1 MWSVV
6 EKKATFPLSI
16 GSPSRGLTVAALQ
29 KLTSQLRGIHPYC
42 DTTARDREPRALDRY
57 HTPPK
62 EPLSTS
68 KIPYFLPK
76 QSVRKTPMSTDMP
89 VFAPCLLATRRR
101 AWLAYPLSMASE
113 PALTRTRAARAW
125 GGLPTNMLA
134 SWPPSRPLLAIDGNS
149 DPTRKKRAQPVLR
162 GLQSQPTRSPCRG
175 GRPHRSPCGSYGSWC
190 SC

>member
-1 MWSVV
+1 M
-6 EKKATFPLSI
+6 
-16 GSPSRGLTVAALQ
+16 GSPSHTVSSNVQFWAIDPTSAQQRGDLYA
-29 KLTSQLRGIHPYC
+29 
-42 DTTARDREPRALDRY
+42 TTALEARAQASRQPLDRY

-101 AWLAYPLSMASE
+101 AWLAYRLSMASE

-125 GGLPTNMLA
+125 GGLPTCA
-134 SWPPSRPLLAIDGNS
+134 PRAFKKK
-149 DPTRKKRAQPVLR
+149 PTLRCRAQ
-162 GLQSQPTRSPCRG
+162 T
-175 GRPHRSPCGSYGSWC
+175 
-190 SC
+190 